1 MWSAMSWQ
9 PSSAKSDALL
19 YFIFPGERMP
29 PGGATEVGNKA
40 LNLMRMAA
48 AGMPVP
54 PGFVLPTVWC
64 GHDQEHGKDKSVQHR
79 VLEEGIDRL
88 ERITGLGFG
97 LSRKP
102 LLVSVRSG
110 AAISMPGMMETV
122 LDVGVNDET
131 VEGLV
136 RLSGNPRLAWDCY
149 RRLIQGYAEVVQGLN
164 TEPFDE
170 LTRAALA
177 VEDVENERMLDHRAL
192 QRLVQAM
199 LFRFRE
205 LAGAPFPQSPTDQL
219 EQATDA
225 VFRSWDAPKAVE
237 YRRLNHIGDDI
248 GTAVTVQT
256 MVFGNAGGTSGAG
269 VAFTRNPATGEDELY
284 LDFQFNGQGEDV
296 VAGRLA
302 IRDTDRLKSTLPAA
316 WDRLKEVLR
325 QLEAMFT
332 DVQDFEF
339 TIQNGRLYLLQTRN
353 AKRTPWAA
361 LKIACDLVDEGLIQP
376 KEALHRLRA
385 IDIGKVVRS
394 HLTGAKNVPLARAT
408 VAGIGVVSGRI
419 AFDAEMARQ
428 FVNKGDT
435 AILVRRETTTSDITG
450 MANAAGILTSLG
462 GRTSHAAVVARQ
474 LGKVCLVGCAA
485 LNIDAEKR
493 ICHIA
498 LATFAEGDWLTLD
511 GNSGSVYS
519 GRIEVTLERP
529 ETQLAI
535 IAQWRASES
544 TALVGVNSVR
554 G

>member
-1 MWSAMSWQ
+1 MWLAMSLQ
-9 PSSAKSDALL
+9 PSSVESDPLL
-19 YFIFPGERMP
+19 YIIFPGERMP
-29 PGGATEVGNKA
+29 PSGATEVGNKA

-48 AGMPVP
+48 AGLPVP
-54 PGFVLPTVWC
+54 AGFVLPSVWC
-64 GHDQEHGKDKSVQHR
+64 GHGHEPRTGKSAQHR
-79 VLEEGIDRL
+79 VLRQGIDRL
-88 ERITGLGFG
+88 ERVTGLGFG
-97 LSRKP
+97 FSRKP

-136 RLSGNPRLAWDCY
+136 RLTGNPRLAWDCY

-170 LTRAALA
+170 LTRDALA
-177 VEDVENERMLDHRAL
+177 VEGVENERRLDHRAL

-199 LFRFRE
+199 LCRFRE
-205 LAGAPFPQSPTDQL
+205 LAGIPFPQSSTDQL

-225 VFRSWDAPKAVE
+225 VFRSWDAPKAAE

-248 GTAVTVQT
+248 GTAVTVQA

-269 VAFTRNPATGEDELY
+269 VGFTRDPATGEDALY

-302 IRDTDRLKSTLPAA
+302 IRDTERLQSTLPAA
-316 WDRLKEVLR
+316 WHRLKEVRR
-325 QLEAMFT
+325 QLETMFT

-339 TIQNGRLYLLQTRN
+339 TIQNGLLYLLQTRS

-361 LKIACDLVDEGLIQP
+361 LKIACDLVEEGLIHP
-376 KEALHRLRA
+376 KEALHRLQS
-385 IDIGKVVRS
+385 IDLESVVRS
-394 HLTGAKNVPLARAT
+394 HLTGSKNVPLARAT

-419 AFDAEMARQ
+419 AFDAETAKQ
-428 FVNKGDT
+428 FVDKGDP
-435 AILVRRETTTSDITG
+435 AILVRRETTTADITG
-450 MANAAGILTSLG
+450 MANAAGILTALG

-474 LGKVCLVGCAA
+474 LGKVCLVGCAP
-485 LNIDAEKR
+485 LLIDQERR

-498 LATFAEGDWLTLD
+498 LRHLAEGDWLTLD
-511 GNSGSVYS
+511 GNSGDVYA
-519 GRIEVTLERP
+519 GRLDVTLERP
-529 ETQLAI
+529 EAQLAI
-535 IAQWRASES
+535 IAGWRASEENPQIL
-544 TALVGVNSVR
+544 AR
-554 G
+554 M

>member
-1 MWSAMSWQ
+1 MWLAMSLQ
-9 PSSAKSDALL
+9 PSFVGPGPLL
-19 YFIFPGERMP
+19 YFIFLGERMP
-29 PGGATEVGNKA
+29 VGGAAEVGNKA
-40 LNLMRMAA
+40 WNLMRMAT
-48 AGMPVP
+48 AGLPVP
-54 PGFVLPTVWC
+54 PGFVLPTIWC
-64 GHDQEHGKDKSVQHR
+64 GQSHEPDTGKSAQLR
-79 VLEEGIDRL
+79 VLRQGIDRL
-88 ERITGLGFG
+88 EHVTGLGFG
-97 LSRKP
+97 SSREP

-136 RLSGNPRLAWDCY
+136 RLTGNPRLAWDCY
-149 RRLIQGYAEVVQGLN
+149 RRLIQGYAEVVQGLD
-164 TEPFDE
+164 TEPFDG
-170 LTRAALA
+170 LTQAAVA

-199 LFRFRE
+199 LSRFRE
-205 LAGAPFPQSPTDQL
+205 LAGTPFPQSPTDQL
-219 EQATDA
+219 EQAADA
-225 VFRSWDAPKAVE
+225 VLRSWNAPKAAE

-269 VAFTRNPATGEDELY
+269 VGFTRDPATGEDDLY

-302 IRDTDRLKSTLPAA
+302 IRDTERLQSTLPAA
-316 WDRLKEVLR
+316 WDRLNEIRR
-325 QLEAMFT
+325 QLETMFT

-339 TIQNGRLYLLQTRN
+339 TIQSGRLYLLQTRS

-361 LKIACDLVDEGLIQP
+361 LKIACDLVEEGLIQP

-394 HLTGAKNVPLARAT
+394 HLTGSKNVPLARAT

-419 AFDAEMARQ
+419 AFDAETAKQ
-428 FVNKGDT
+428 FVDRGDT

-485 LNIDAEKR
+485 LKIDTEKR

-498 LATFAEGDWLTLD
+498 LGTFEEGDWLTID

-529 ETQLAI
+529 EAQLAI
-535 IAQWRASES
+535 IAGWRASPP
-544 TALVGVNSVR
+544 R
-554 G
+554 

>member
-1 MWSAMSWQ
+1 MWLAMSLQ
-9 PSSAKSDALL
+9 PSSAEQASLL
-19 YFIFPGERMP
+19 YIISPGERMP
-29 PGGATEVGNKA
+29 PAGAAEVGNKA

-48 AGMPVP
+48 AGLPVP

-64 GHDQEHGKDKSVQHR
+64 SHTNEPGKGKSAQLR
-79 VLEEGIDRL
+79 FLRRGIDRL
-88 ERITGLGFG
+88 ERLTGLGFG
-97 LSRKP
+97 LPRKP

-136 RLSGNPRLAWDCY
+136 RLTGNPRLAWDCY
-149 RRLIQGYAEVVQGLN
+149 RRLIQGFAEVVRGLN

-170 LTRAALA
+170 LTQAALA

-199 LFRFRE
+199 LSRFRE
-205 LAGAPFPQSPTDQL
+205 LAGAPFPQSSTDQL
-219 EQATDA
+219 EQAMDA
-225 VFRSWDAPKAVE
+225 VFRSWDAPKAAE
-237 YRRLNHIGDDI
+237 YRRLNHIGDGI

-269 VAFTRNPATGEDELY
+269 VGFTRNPATGEDDLY

-302 IRDTDRLKSTLPAA
+302 IRDTDRLQSTLPAA
-316 WDRLKEVLR
+316 WDRLKEVRR
-325 QLEAMFT
+325 QLETMFS

-339 TIQNGRLYLLQTRN
+339 TIQNGRLYLLQTRD

-361 LKIACDLVDEGLIQP
+361 LKIACDLVEEGLIQP
-376 KEALHRLRA
+376 KEALLRLRA
-385 IDIGKVVRS
+385 IDLAKVVRS
-394 HLTGAKNVPLARAT
+394 HLTGSQTVPLARAT

-419 AFDAEMARQ
+419 AFDAETAKQ
-428 FVNKGDT
+428 FVDKGDA
-435 AILVRRETTTSDITG
+435 AILVRRETTTADITG

-485 LNIDAEKR
+485 LVIDQER
-493 ICHIA
+493 HICRIA
-498 LATFAEGDWLTLD
+498 LGHFTEGDWLTLD
-511 GNSGSVYS
+511 GNSGDVYG
-519 GRIEVTLERP
+519 GRLDVTLERP
-529 ETQLAI
+529 EAQLAVV
-535 IAQWRASES
+535 AGWRVLES
-544 TALVGVNSVR
+544 STPVR
-554 G
+554 ERV

>member
-1 MWSAMSWQ
+1 MWLAMSLQ
-9 PSSAKSDALL
+9 PNSAGGASLL
-19 YFIFPGERMP
+19 YIISPGERIP
-29 PGGATEVGNKA
+29 PAGAAEVGNKA

-48 AGMPVP
+48 AGLPVP

-64 GHDQEHGKDKSVQHR
+64 SHSNEPGKDKSAQLR
-79 VLEEGIDRL
+79 FLRQGIDRL

-97 LSRKP
+97 LTRKP

-122 LDVGVNDET
+122 LDVGVNDAT

-136 RLSGNPRLAWDCY
+136 RLTGNPRLAWDCY
-149 RRLIQGYAEVVQGLN
+149 RRLIQGFAEVVQGLD
-164 TEPFDE
+164 TEPFDQ
-170 LTRAALA
+170 LTQAALA

-199 LFRFRE
+199 LSRFRE
-205 LAGAPFPQSPTDQL
+205 LAGAPFPQSSTDQL
-219 EQATDA
+219 ERAADA
-225 VFRSWDAPKAVE
+225 VFRSWDAPKATE
-237 YRRLNHIGDDI
+237 YRRLNHISDGI

-269 VAFTRNPATGEDELY
+269 VGFTRNPATGEDDLY

-302 IRDTDRLKSTLPAA
+302 IRDTDRLQSTLPAA
-316 WDRLKEVLR
+316 WDRLKEVRR
-325 QLEAMFT
+325 QLEAMFS

-339 TIQNGRLYLLQTRN
+339 TIQNGRLYLLQTRD

-361 LKIACDLVDEGLIQP
+361 LKIACDLVEEGLIQP
-376 KEALHRLRA
+376 KEALVRLRA
-385 IDIGKVVRS
+385 IDLPKVARS
-394 HLTGAKNVPLARAT
+394 HLTGSEALPLARAT

-419 AFDAEMARQ
+419 AFDTETAKQ
-428 FVNKGDT
+428 FGDKGDA
-435 AILVRRETTTSDITG
+435 AILVRRETTTADITG

-485 LNIDAEKR
+485 LSIDLER
-493 ICHIA
+493 HICQIA
-498 LATFAEGDWLTLD
+498 LRHFAEGDWLTLD
-511 GNSGSVYS
+511 GNLGDVYG
-519 GRIEVTLERP
+519 GRLDVTLERP
-529 ETQLAI
+529 EAQLAI
-535 IAQWRASES
+535 IAGWRALES
-544 TALVGVNSVR
+544 TNPLGHAP
-554 G
+554 

>member
-1 MWSAMSWQ
+1 
-9 PSSAKSDALL
+9 
-19 YFIFPGERMP
+19 
-29 PGGATEVGNKA
+29 
-40 LNLMRMAA
+40 
-48 AGMPVP
+48 
-54 PGFVLPTVWC
+54 
-64 GHDQEHGKDKSVQHR
+64 
-79 VLEEGIDRL
+79 
-88 ERITGLGFG
+88 
-97 LSRKP
+97 
-102 LLVSVRSG
+102 
-110 AAISMPGMMETV
+110 
-122 LDVGVNDET
+122 
-131 VEGLV
+131 
-136 RLSGNPRLAWDCY
+136 
-149 RRLIQGYAEVVQGLN
+149 
-164 TEPFDE
+164 
-170 LTRAALA
+170 
-177 VEDVENERMLDHRAL
+177 
-192 QRLVQAM
+192 
-199 LFRFRE
+199 
-205 LAGAPFPQSPTDQL
+205 
-219 EQATDA
+219 
-225 VFRSWDAPKAVE
+225 
-237 YRRLNHIGDDI
+237 
-248 GTAVTVQT
+248 